1 MSNARDAI
9 LNRLRQ
15 TEVQPLPVT
24 DPDYPIWQ
32 ETDSSIMLA
41 RLIDLLQQNHA
52 DVYRLK
58 HAELITS
65 LQSHIDKL
73 GLKRIATGT
82 GGEFHMEI
90 TQALAGHAEQ
100 LPFDKPLEQ
109 WKDQLFN
116 QVDAGITGCH
126 GAIAATGTLV
136 VWPTVSEPRTLSLV
150 PPCHI
155 AILKAS
161 TLYTNLPTMIQE
173 QGWAS
178 NLPTNLLLVSGP
190 SKTADIQQTLAYGA
204 HGPKQLLVLI
214 LEDM

>member
-1 MSNARDAI
+1 MSNTRDAI

-15 TEVQPLPVT
+15 AEIQPLPLNN
-24 DPDYPIWQ
+24 PDYPIW
-32 ETDSSIMLA
+32 EVSDPDIMLT
-41 RLIDLLQQNHA
+41 RLVDLLQQNHA
-52 DVYRLK
+52 DVYTLK

-136 VWPTVSEPRTLSLV
+136 VWPTVAEPRTLSLV

-161 TLYTNLPTMIQE
+161 TLHTNLPTMMQA
-173 QGWAS
+173 QGWAN

>member
-1 MSNARDAI
+1 MSTARNAI
-9 LNRLRQ
+9 LNRLRKA
-15 TEVQPLPVT
+15 EVKPLPVN
-24 DPDYPIWQ
+24 DPDYPIWK
-32 ETDSSIMLA
+32 ETDQGIMLA
-41 RLIDLLQQNHA
+41 RLVDLLQQNHA
-52 DVYRLK
+52 DVYTLK

-65 LQSHIDKL
+65 LQSHIGKL

-90 TQALAGHAEQ
+90 TQALVGHAEQ

-116 QVDAGITGCH
+116 QIDAGITACH

-136 VWPTVSEPRTLSLV
+136 VWPTVAEPRTLSLV

-161 TLYTNLPTMIQE
+161 TLHTNLPTMMAE
-173 QGWAS
+173 QGWAN

-214 LEDM
+214 LEDI